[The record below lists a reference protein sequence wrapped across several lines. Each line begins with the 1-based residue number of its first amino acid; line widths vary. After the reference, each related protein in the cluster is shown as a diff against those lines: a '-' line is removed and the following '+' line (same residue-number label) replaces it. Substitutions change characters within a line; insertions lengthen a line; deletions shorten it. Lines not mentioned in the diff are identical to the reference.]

1 MKLNKGYYHEIV
13 DRLSSVQDIIDV
25 VLSQHHVFQKHKKAQ
40 KQLDKVQLKLGK
52 LYQEFGSK
60 L

>member
-1 MKLNKGYYHEIV
+1 MKLNKGHYHEIV

-25 VLSQHHVFQKHKKAQ
+25 VLKNHIVIDRDIKAQ
-40 KQLDKVQLKLGK
+40 KKIDKIQLQLGK
-52 LYQEFGSK
+52 LYQKFGSK